1 MSPEIAPSAPVSA
14 ESIADWHHEAD
25 VVIVG
30 YGGAGA
36 CAAIEAAR
44 AGASVLLLERAGGG
58 GGTTAMS
65 AGHLYLGGGTRV
77 QQAIGYEDSPEN
89 MRNYLMQCSD
99 DPDEEKVEV
108 YCNNS
113 VEHFD
118 WLVELGVPFRDS
130 ILEDRVMMQLSD
142 DGVIWS
148 GNEKAW
154 PFREHATPAPRGHK
168 PQAENE
174 GGPLLFAKLHEAA
187 QAAGAQALYDTAVQ
201 TLILQT
207 DGRVV
212 GVVARQLGEQIHVR
226 ARKGVVLCS
235 GGFALNEAL
244 LRHHMPRIA
253 GKVESIGNP
262 YDDGAG
268 ILMGMAARGASIH
281 MSEYHITLPH
291 YPPSSLSKGILV
303 NGQGQRFVNED
314 CYHGRIGAYCAL
326 QPGGIVYLIA
336 DNAHFGWPE
345 LRDFE
350 LADTAE
356 SIAELEAALEIP
368 EGMLQHS
375 VETYNRHAKE
385 GRDPVFH
392 KQANWLAP
400 IEEPPFAALDCR
412 IGKAPYMAFPLG
424 GLWTRP
430 SGEVLTAEGEAVPGL
445 YAAGRTTCGISRS
458 AEGYASGT
466 CIADAT
472 YFGRLAGRSAAASAA
487 NPS

>member
-1 MSPEIAPSAPVSA
+1 MSGENAASSPLRAA
-14 ESIADWHHEAD
+14 SIAKWDRDAD
-25 VVIVG
+25 VVSVG

-77 QQAIGYEDSPEN
+77 QKATGYEDSPEN
-89 MRNYLMQCSD
+89 MRDYLMQCSD
-99 DPDEEKVEV
+99 DPDEEKVEI

-130 ILEDRVMMQLSD
+130 ILEERVMMHRTD

-168 PQAENE
+168 PQAEEE

-187 QAAGAQALYDTAVQ
+187 QAAGAEALYDTAVQ
-201 TLILQT
+201 TLVLAD

-212 GVVARQLGEQIHVR
+212 GVIARHMGEELAVR
-226 ARKGVVLCS
+226 ARRGVVLCS
-235 GGFALNEAL
+235 GGFALNESM

-253 GKVESIGNP
+253 GKVESIGTP

-268 ILMGMAARGASIH
+268 ILMGMAARGTSIH

-291 YPPSSLSKGILV
+291 YPPSSL
-303 NGQGQRFVNED
+303 
-314 CYHGRIGAYCAL
+314 
-326 QPGGIVYLIA
+326 
-336 DNAHFGWPE
+336 
-345 LRDFE
+345 
-350 LADTAE
+350 T
-356 SIAELEAALEIP
+356 
-368 EGMLQHS
+368 
-375 VETYNRHAKE
+375 
-385 GRDPVFH
+385 
-392 KQANWLAP
+392 
-400 IEEPPFAALDCR
+400 
-412 IGKAPYMAFPLG
+412 
-424 GLWTRP
+424 
-430 SGEVLTAEGEAVPGL
+430 
-445 YAAGRTTCGISRS
+445 
-458 AEGYASGT
+458 
-466 CIADAT
+466 
-472 YFGRLAGRSAAASAA
+472 
-487 NPS
+487 